1 VSTRRREWVY
11 RPVIRIALFLFRVL
25 DFRFTITGT
34 EHIPTD
40 GGAVLASNH
49 VSYFDFMFVGL
60 AAHPIRRLVRFM
72 AKKAVFDHPVAGPL
86 MRGMH
91 HIPVDRSA
99 GAGAFR
105 HAVADLRAGEL
116 VGIFP
121 EQTIS
126 SSFVLRPI
134 KSGAARLALD
144 AGVPLLPV
152 VVWGGQRV
160 WTARRRPVWR
170 RHVPVIVT
178 VGAPL
183 EVAPGTDA
191 ATLTEA
197 LAGTLQTMVEAVQ
210 RSYPDEAKPGD
221 DWWQPAYLG
230 GSAPAPDVAAAIETD
245 AIAGRRER
253 RASARRGRSTRR

>member
-1 VSTRRREWVY
+1 M
-11 RPVIRIALFLFRVL
+11 LFRVIG
-25 DFRFTITGT
+25 FRFSVLGA
-34 EHIPTD
+34 EHIPLQ

-60 AAHPIRRLVRFM
+60 AARHRGRRLVRFM
-72 AKKAVFDHPVAGPL
+72 AKQAVFDHWLSGPL

-91 HIPVDRSA
+91 HIPVNRAA
-99 GAGAFR
+99 GAGAYR
-105 HAVADLRAGEL
+105 AAVAALQQGEL
-116 VGIFP
+116 IGIFP

-126 SSFVLRPI
+126 SSYQLRPI
-134 KSGAARLALD
+134 KSGAARLALE

-170 RHVPVIVT
+170 RGVPVTVQ
-178 VGAPL
+178 VGAPID
-183 EVAPGTDA
+183 VADGPDA
-191 ATLTEA
+191 AALTGRLRETLRA
-197 LAGTLQTMVEAVQ
+197 MVEAVQ

-230 GSAPAPDVAAAIETD
+230 GSAPTPEEAAAIEAA
-245 AIAGRRER
+245 AIAGRLAKRKPQ
-253 RASARRGRSTRR
+253 S